1 MNRLCARMV
10 LALVL
15 AAAPAIA
22 QDEMDLET
30 STVTGNRELPRVMVI
45 VPWKKSE
52 PGELRGKPLGSLL
65 DEALSP
71 VNREVFRRRL
81 DLYEDLHAEVDVH
94 EAQGKED

>member
-1 MNRLCARMV
+1 MNSLRAGIA

-15 AAAPAIA
+15 ASSPAIA
-22 QDEMDLET
+22 EDELDLDT

-52 PGELRGKPLGSLL
+52 PAELRGKPLGSLL

-81 DLYEDLHAEVDVH
+81 DLYEDLHAGVDVH
-94 EAQGKED
+94 EAQAKED